1 MSATFDFGNR
11 SVTASITGRSAW
23 EKEGMSRTY
32 FTLAFDGAKGEPIA
46 KLYEVHAGGTRD
58 ESFQIAGRTFAF
70 QPGFADSKTKRRAI
84 AEAARSLAA
93 EVVA

>member
-1 MSATFDFGNR
+1 MSMTFDFGNR
-11 SVTASITGRSAW
+11 TVTASITGRSSW
-23 EKEGMSRTY
+23 EKEGVSRTY
-32 FTLAFDGAKGEPIA
+32 FTLGFTGAKTDPIA

-58 ESFQIAGRTFAF
+58 ESFQIDGRTFAF

-84 AEAARSLAA
+84 AEAARALAA

>member
-11 SVTASITGRSAW
+11 TITASITGRSAW
-23 EKEGMSRTY
+23 EKHGMSRTY
-32 FTLAFDGAKGEPIA
+32 FTLSFDGAKGEPIA

-58 ESFQIAGRTFAF
+58 EAFTVAGRTFAF
-70 QPGFADSKTKRRAI
+70 QPGIADSKTKRRAI